1 MSITSAVCNSF
12 KQELLGGIHDL
23 DTDTIKVALIK
34 VSPTGT
40 YNADTTNYTE
50 ITDNSDEALGAGY
63 TVGGNT
69 LAGASITLHGST
81 AIVDYDNTTWSSVTI
96 SADGCIIY
104 NSSKSDRAIAILSF
118 GGVKT
123 SLNGD
128 LTIQLPSADSSNAII
143 RIA

>member
-40 YNADTTNYTE
+40 YNADTTNYT
-50 ITDNSDEALGAGY
+50 
-63 TVGGNT
+63 
-69 LAGASITLHGST
+69 
-81 AIVDYDNTTWSSVTI
+81 
-96 SADGCIIY
+96 DGCIIY

-128 LTIQLPSADSSNAII
+128 LTIQFPSADASNAII